1 MKKTLLIN
9 GCSFTAGD
17 DIAWDHAAHGVWRD
31 FISSSVLNKNQIFDN
46 YTNLIRPQYNFAGVL
61 SRLLNT
67 TSVDLSRDG
76 NNNSE
81 IALTTIGYISRLTPE
96 ERKNLHVCI
105 GWTEPSRLC
114 KWSSSNT
121 KFATINVTMLDWYK
135 THKDTGGI
143 ITNLY
148 NEFYENS
155 LVWIASLKDI
165 DIIVDDVFRI
175 LAVENYL
182 KAEQI
187 TYTFW
192 KSLGGPVRETD
203 LMILK
208 RHANLN
214 LNYLDSSNWIKFA
227 VSSKLS
233 NEHVGILTGMDT
245 NNHPYTGIP
254 WRWQMQEDPDRYITP
269 GNHPSKIAVEELS
282 NEIIHH
288 IHMSELRAFE

>member
-81 IALTTIGYISRLTPE
+81 IALTTIGYISQLTPE

-105 GWTEPSRLC
+105 GWTEPARLC
-114 KWSSSNT
+114 RWSSSNE
-121 KFATINVTMLDWYK
+121 KFTSINPTMLDWYK

-155 LVWIASLKDI
+155 LVWLASLKDI
-165 DIIVDDVFRI
+165 DIIVDDMFRV

-182 KAEQI
+182 KSEGI

-192 KSLGGPVRETD
+192 KALGKAIKKSD
-203 LMILK
+203 LVILK
-208 RHANLN
+208 KHTRLNFNNLDN
-214 LNYLDSSNWIKFA
+214 SNWIKFA
-227 VSSKLS
+227 VSDNMINQYSK
-233 NEHVGILTGMDT
+233 ELTELDT
-245 NNHPYTGIP
+245 NIHPYIGIP
-254 WRWQMQEDPDRYITP
+254 WRWILDESSNLYITP
-269 GNHPSKIAVEELS
+269 GYHPTKIAVEELS
-282 NEIIHH
+282 KEITHH
-288 IHMSELRAFE
+288 INSRILLNDQ